1 MMADQQRSR
10 SNDEKPTLL
19 VGISNPETTGG
30 LMDLAKSLAEHADY
44 EVVAT
49 HILPVPPQAHLSSAR
64 GSGEMAAAREKLL
77 EAIREAGARNVR
89 ARGVIEV
96 AREVNE
102 GLVSAAESQNAS
114 LILVGYS
121 DPGDREEDGDGERSF
136 DRVMHAVA
144 RNTEADLVVAKLRRE
159 EVGSILLPI
168 NTGLNLAVSGM
179 LARAI
184 SREREAPVTLIH
196 LLREDEEED
205 EARERLEANL
215 DEEGLS
221 DLGELVIE
229 PLSDDVEP
237 IDQLVEIASGYDMA
251 IVGAEPRPSIAESV
265 FGSWAERVAR
275 EADCTVLLVRAKSAL
290 EEE

>member
-1 MMADQQRSR
+1 MMADEQRSR
-10 SNDEKPTLL
+10 NNNEKPTLL
-19 VGISNPETTGG
+19 VGISNPESTGG
-30 LMDLAKSLAEHADY
+30 LMDLAQSLAAHADY

-102 GLVSAAESQNAS
+102 GLVSAAESQKAS

-215 DEEGLS
+215 EEEGLS

-237 IDQLVEIASGYDMA
+237 IDQLVKIASGYDMA

-290 EEE
+290 EED

>member
-102 GLVSAAESQNAS
+102 GLVSAAESQKAS